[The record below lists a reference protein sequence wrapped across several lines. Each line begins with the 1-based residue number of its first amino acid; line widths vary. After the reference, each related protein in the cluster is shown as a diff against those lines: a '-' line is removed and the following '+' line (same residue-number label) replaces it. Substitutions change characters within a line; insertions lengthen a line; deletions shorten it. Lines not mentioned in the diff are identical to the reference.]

1 MLQETFAQSNKTQTP
16 SAWKN
21 KRALK
26 HPEIIFHGTKKKE
39 SADRTAGSSLG
50 FEKNTPKETRSLF
63 SPGSWVEAH
72 SGHSTSSLSLL
83 TLHSE
88 REPVSLCRPGRA
100 CGLWSQRPGA
110 LWHCLT
116 PPFSLFLSLPDLAS
130 EEAFSGLLISVLGYF
145 TSKQADLLLTLG
157 SHSPPSSHTL
167 LKRMRADNPNLTNH

>member
-1 MLQETFAQSNKTQTP
+1 MQETFAQSNKTQTL

-39 SADRTAGSSLG
+39 SADRTAGSSFG

-88 REPVSLCRPGRA
+88 KEPVSLVVLDVHA
-100 CGLWSQRPGA
+100 VFGA
-110 LWHCLT
+110 KGQEPSGIVLHL
-116 PPFSLFLSLPDLAS
+116 PSLSCLSLPDLAS